1 MTRGKSYSDVLSEAL
16 DDMIEHG
23 YDSAERLAY
32 WQRKIREAAEASL
45 ASPRRMEEMLRDVLR
60 ATYDRMLKSGR
71 VAEYH
76 KGISRF
82 TIGKVDPLLRDELT
96 RRIMASADLIK
107 LNRMKA
113 VEQTLQRFSG
123 WGSSIPAGGTKQA
136 DKRAE
141 KAKLRKPL
149 ARLKFEERRVLTDQ
163 GHKLVS
169 SINDIVAI
177 GGGAIAVVWRS
188 HWRQAGYDY
197 RIEHKERD
205 GLVYG
210 IKGALVYEQGLAK
223 KPDAG
228 WYEDVTAFA
237 EEPFC
242 QCFGRYVYSLGD
254 LAKLDPN
261 ALTRKGE
268 ESLAA
273 VRKKIAGM
281 A

>member
-1 MTRGKSYSDVLSEAL
+1 MIRGKSYSDVLSAAL

-45 ASPRRMEEMLRDVLR
+45 ASPRRMEEMLRDVLK

-71 VAEYH
+71 IAEYH
-76 KGISRF
+76 QGISRF
-82 TIGKVDPLLRDELT
+82 TLQKVDPLLRDELT

-107 LNRMKA
+107 LNRTKA
-113 VEQTLQRFSG
+113 VEHTLQRFAG
-123 WGSSIPAGGTKQA
+123 WGSSLPAGGTKQA

-149 ARLKFEERRVLTDQ
+149 ARLRFEERRVLTDQ

-169 SINDIVAI
+169 SLNNIVAES
-177 GGGAIAVVWRS
+177 GGAIAVVWRS
-188 HWRQAGYDY
+188 HWRQAGYDF
-197 RIEHKERD
+197 RELHKERD
-205 GLVYG
+205 GVVYG
-210 IKGALVYEQGLAK
+210 IRGAWVYEKGLAK

-228 WYEDVTAFA
+228 WYDEITAFA

-242 QCFGRYVYSLGD
+242 RCFGRYVYSLGD
-254 LAKLDPN
+254 LAKLAPG

-268 ESLAA
+268 ESLAEA
-273 VRKKIAGM
+273 RKKIAEF